1 MIEQKC
7 DNCKM
12 KPVCKFTKA
21 YTADRRNLLDA
32 GAALPLLGCKTTIL
46 TLTCKNFEA
55 TEAAK
60 RANLNAQMQEFREAL
75 RKIGTVAEV
84 TPLAAKKDG
93 GGNEN

>member
-1 MIEQKC
+1 MIENKC

-12 KPVCKFTKA
+12 KPVCKFSKA

-32 GAALPLLGCKTTIL
+32 GAALPLLGGKTTVL
-46 TLTCKNFEA
+46 TITCKNFEA

-60 RANLNAQMQEFREAL
+60 RANLDEQMRRFSEAL

-84 TPLAAKKDG
+84 TPPPTDKDG
-93 GGNEN
+93 GGQQ